1 MINIKID
8 LPKVEFAKKKWLDK
22 IATAQRRE
30 AVQRLKKLFDQTT
43 YGWSEKPKMGWAQTK
58 SADSITLYVYP
69 TGAGAD
75 VWNMLN
81 TGTKRHDIPLSPK
94 TNGFLRY
101 RPGYRPA
108 TTPGQ
113 LQSRRKYRSGPYY
126 FAKQIV
132 DHPGIKHPRR
142 FTDLI
147 AQQYALQFGMDMQDA
162 VTEAANM

>member
-30 AVQRLKKLFDQTT
+30 AVQRLKKLFDQTA

-75 VWNMLN
+75 VWNLLN
-81 TGTKRHDIPLSPK
+81 EGSPPHDIFPK
-94 TNGFLRY
+94 RQGGMLRFQ
-101 RPGYRPA
+101 PGYRPA

-113 LQSRRKYRSGPYY
+113 LQSRRKYRSGKHIRAPR
-126 FAKQIV
+126 V
-132 DHPGIKHPRR
+132 SHPGFKPRR

-147 AQQYALQFGMDMQDA
+147 AQQYALQFGMDMQEA